1 MNYQLKQA
9 KIESAKDMTREDHPK
24 NTFQCRVLP
33 DMEDINETDLLP
45 YYASFFGGED
55 LGYKK
60 DDIVWALTTE
70 DFQIGFILGFAQPV
84 TGSVI
89 KSFLDEIN
97 EAEEA
102 AGYRK
107 SSFSDL
113 HIERMAGSS
122 INFSNRETGQSGVIY
137 PTRVV
142 YLYGADGS
150 FWVKNPGYAMYI
162 SAKGDLRAQG
172 TTRSETF
179 TGKVKLDAPTIEENT
194 SGKYTN
200 VTGSMKENISGS
212 HQMVVAG
219 NDAEYIS
226 GKKNTLIAQ
235 GKEETIGLE
244 GETKKIIAGGS
255 NTTIAAGGYSV
266 TVLAGTANITTAAG
280 VITLTAGG
288 GITITSAVNISL
300 TAPSLFL
307 NTALLR
313 FPSGVTA
320 PSPVPGPACALPF
333 CLLTGVPHSGS
344 ITVGV

>member
-9 KIESAKDMTREDHPK
+9 LIVSSRDITREDHPT
-24 NTFQCRVLP
+24 NTFQCRVIP
-33 DMEDINETDLLP
+33 DMEDIAETDLLP
-45 YYASFFGGED
+45 YYANFFGGED
-55 LGYKK
+55 SVYKK
-60 DDIVWALTTE
+60 DDVVWALTTE
-70 DFQIGFILGFAQPV
+70 DFQIGFILGYAQPV
-84 TGSVI
+84 TGTNLRSI
-89 KSFLDEIN
+89 LDEIN
-97 EAEEA
+97 EAEES

-113 HIERMAGSS
+113 HITKMAGTS
-122 INFSNRETGQSGVIY
+122 ISFSNRETGQSGVIY

-150 FWVKNPGYAMYI
+150 FWVKNPGYVMYI
-162 SAKGDLRAQG
+162 SANGDLRAEG

-179 TGKVKLDAPTIEENT
+179 SGKVELNAPTIEENT

-219 NDAEYIS
+219 NDSEYIS

-244 GETKKIIAGGS
+244 GETKNIVAGGS
-255 NTTIAAGGYSV
+255 KTNIAAGSYSV
-266 TVLAGTANITTAAG
+266 TVLAGTASITTAAG
-280 VITLTAGG
+280 VITLTGG
-288 GITITSAVNISL
+288 GGVTITSAVNISL
-300 TAPSLFL
+300 NAPSLFL

-320 PSPVPGPACALPF
+320 PSPVPGPAWALPF